1 MYVVTFYSFKG
12 GVGRT
17 MALVNVAYE
26 LAQTGRRVLMVDMD
40 LEAPGLD
47 TFNLPQAKKPVPGVI
62 DFVTQYRATG
72 TAPDVSEFLY
82 NSPLEPRGKGGLWI
96 MPAGLQDGY
105 EPRLHSIDWQ
115 RLYANEEG
123 YLLCEDLK

>member
-26 LAQTGRRVLMVDMD
+26 LVQTGRRVLMVDMD

-47 TFNLPQAKKPVPGVI
+47 TFNLPQAKKPVPGVV
-62 DFVTQYRATG
+62 DFVTRYRATG
-72 TAPDVSEFLY
+72 AAPDVSEFLY
-82 NSPLEPRGKGGLWI
+82 SSPLERPSKGALWI

-105 EPRLHSIDWQ
+105 HPLLH
-115 RLYANEEG
+115 
-123 YLLCEDLK
+123 